1 MKKTIAFALAVAVA
15 MTLFGIFTFAEGTGK
30 PVVTVSED
38 GLHKTVDFTA
48 MEVTDTV
55 LGAIEAADI
64 GAVDMDVNYQI
75 AFYDGANVFYTVN
88 GYDPAWVIYEVDAP
102 VGQVLDTLKLKIVGR
117 IADYGPVAN
126 AFAVFARDDGF
137 DGEANA
143 CELNM
148 IAADSRQP
156 EDWEDY
162 AYYVMQANHGTMPP
176 EGNTYDVHEFD
187 LSEVAKGAKVMYVAI
202 YQYTTNCPEWICYRS
217 LSIDATAV
225 DKEEPATEAPSEPTE
240 APAETEPPAE
250 EPTTAPEATEVPKE
264 TGIPTGDPEP
274 GKKGCGGVVAVPSAF
289 AVLALAAC
297 AAFVRKKR

>member
-15 MTLFGIFTFAEGTGK
+15 MTLFGILSFAEGTGK

-75 AFYDGANVFYTVN
+75 AFYDGANVFFTVN

-156 EDWEDY
+156 EDWASSRIRALLQTASRIAGKRRRD
-162 AYYVMQANHGTMPP
+162 AR
-176 EGNTYDVHEFD
+176 
-187 LSEVAKGAKVMYVAI
+187 
-202 YQYTTNCPEWICYRS
+202 RS
-217 LSIDATAV
+217 LPARRRGPASRSRRDRPRSDWRRSPRRRSPPCRYWSIC
-225 DKEEPATEAPSEPTE
+225 PPS
-240 APAETEPPAE
+240 
-250 EPTTAPEATEVPKE
+250 
-264 TGIPTGDPEP
+264 
-274 GKKGCGGVVAVPSAF
+274 
-289 AVLALAAC
+289 
-297 AAFVRKKR
+297 RR